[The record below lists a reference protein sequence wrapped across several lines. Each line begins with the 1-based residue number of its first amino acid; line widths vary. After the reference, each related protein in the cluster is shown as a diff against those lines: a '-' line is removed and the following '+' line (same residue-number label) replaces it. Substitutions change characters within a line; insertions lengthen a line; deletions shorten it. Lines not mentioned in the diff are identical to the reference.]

1 MSSETSTETAA
12 GDAGTRPW
20 HFFVLLSMAAATGAV
35 VLSPHTEPAALILI
49 SAAILACG
57 FVGLALYH
65 AFSGFLTGGPPPSI
79 VPLGE
84 RARADLEREKALA
97 LRSIKELEFDRAMG
111 KVSEQDF
118 TVLSGRLRARAL
130 SLMQTLE
137 QTPAAAPRRVE
148 RHDGP
153 AAADPAPAS
162 SGAGVAVC
170 AACQTHNEP
179 DARFCKHCGAKL

>member
-1 MSSETSTETAA
+1 MSSETSTESAA

-65 AFSGFLTGGPPPSI
+65 AFSGFLTGGPPPSS

-111 KVSEQDF
+111 KISDQDF
-118 TVLSGRLRARAL
+118 AVLSGWLRARAL
-130 SLMQTLE
+130 ALMESIQQSST
-137 QTPAAAPRRVE
+137 
-148 RHDGP
+148 G
-153 AAADPAPAS
+153 S
-162 SGAGVAVC
+162 SGSSGSTASGVLQKSQGPRASAIC
-170 AACQTHNEP
+170 AACETANDP